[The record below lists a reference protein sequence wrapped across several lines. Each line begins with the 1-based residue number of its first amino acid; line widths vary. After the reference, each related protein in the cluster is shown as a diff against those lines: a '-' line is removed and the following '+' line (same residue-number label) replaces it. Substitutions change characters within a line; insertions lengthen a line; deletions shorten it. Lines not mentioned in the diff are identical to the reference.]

1 MHVTLLYEY
10 LDILLDMFQK
20 LPFIYQSEENQKVIF
35 MLREPAKYVNF
46 IELIL
51 EEINDRLINKPLEI
65 SEWQNALICK
75 ALTSK
80 PILLDTTKP

>member
-1 MHVTLLYEY
+1 
-10 LDILLDMFQK
+10 
-20 LPFIYQSEENQKVIF
+20 

-80 PILLDTTKP
+80 PILLDATKPQVSYFMQIQIYRLSQQLGKQI